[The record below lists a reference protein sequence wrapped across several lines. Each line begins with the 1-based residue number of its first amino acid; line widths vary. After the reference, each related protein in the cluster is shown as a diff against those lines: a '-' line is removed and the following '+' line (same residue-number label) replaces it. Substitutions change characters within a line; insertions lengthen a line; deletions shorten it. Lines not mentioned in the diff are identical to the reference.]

1 MSLDLII
8 IQFSFLCVIFAFVV
22 ILYVQLNET
31 TNTLSQ
37 LQRSFEK
44 YVQTNISNST
54 NGSSS
59 ALTQTDL
66 NNAISGLLISITSQI
81 GSVNSS
87 INLMLNEPKKL
98 ISGVNYPTT
107 FV

>member
-1 MSLDLII
+1 M
-8 IQFSFLCVIFAFVV
+8 
-22 ILYVQLNET
+22 
-31 TNTLSQ
+31 
-37 LQRSFEK
+37 K

-87 INLMLNEPKKL
+87 INLMLKEPKKS

-107 FV
+107 FVYSAQLKQLALCTFRLVNGGGTDWCNSINGPLIN